1 MKNSLLVI
9 AVFSLLAI
17 IASYF
22 LISTSVQTEN
32 DLKLNPA
39 EFYPRWLVDNDYKT
53 SQTSGITLL
62 AERDDE
68 KEFLLADDIGKIHRL
83 IIRQDT
89 LFSFSEIRL
98 SDEVNELLAEY
109 PKLDFEEIFFDR
121 HTGSVFLTIEG
132 NGEEHLNHH
141 SIYKLR
147 FLDDDIS
154 RDTIL
159 AMEKVQFTP
168 EDKFYDKLMP
178 NVGYEGFTA
187 DENYFY
193 LGLENDQ
200 TTEGDFSDHT
210 VIRIADKKSL
220 TIVKE
225 ISTDTLNIATVCGLY
240 SDTNYSL
247 WGIDRN
253 HRKVFKLLLDE
264 YFNVVDLDLFEIKTV
279 VPGNDSL
286 EYVGSLESITIT
298 SEKFLFLVDDPWHT
312 FFVPPNEILKNLD
325 ELTVNNFKNFIP
337 IIYKF
342 EVE

>member
-1 MKNSLLVI
+1 
-9 AVFSLLAI
+9 
-17 IASYF
+17 
-22 LISTSVQTEN
+22 
-32 DLKLNPA
+32 
-39 EFYPRWLVDNDYKT
+39 
-53 SQTSGITLL
+53 
-62 AERDDE
+62 
-68 KEFLLADDIGKIHRL
+68 
-83 IIRQDT
+83 
-89 LFSFSEIRL
+89 
-98 SDEVNELLAEY
+98 
-109 PKLDFEEIFFDR
+109 
-121 HTGSVFLTIEG
+121 
-132 NGEEHLNHH
+132 
-141 SIYKLR
+141 
-147 FLDDDIS
+147 
-154 RDTIL
+154 
-159 AMEKVQFTP
+159 
-168 EDKFYDKLMP
+168 MP

-200 TTEGDFSDHT
+200 TTQGDFSDHT
-210 VIRIADKKSL
+210 VIRIADKKSM

-253 HRKVFKLLLDE
+253 HRKVFKLILDE

-279 VPGNDSL
+279 VPGYDSL

-342 EVE
+342 RVE

>member
-1 MKNSLLVI
+1 MN
-9 AVFSLLAI
+9 
-17 IASYF
+17 Y
-22 LISTSVQTEN
+22 
-32 DLKLNPA
+32 
-39 EFYPRWLVDNDYKT
+39 
-53 SQTSGITLL
+53 
-62 AERDDE
+62 
-68 KEFLLADDIGKIHRL
+68 
-83 IIRQDT
+83 
-89 LFSFSEIRL
+89 
-98 SDEVNELLAEY
+98 
-109 PKLDFEEIFFDR
+109 
-121 HTGSVFLTIEG
+121 
-132 NGEEHLNHH
+132 H

-168 EDKFYDKLMP
+168 EDKFYNKLRP

-210 VIRIADKKSL
+210 MIRIADKKSL

-225 ISTDTLNIATVCGLY
+225 ISTDTLNIATVSGLY
-240 SDTNYSL
+240 SDSNYSL

-264 YFNVVDLDLFEIKTV
+264 YFNVIDLDLFEIKTV
-279 VPGNDSL
+279 VPGYDSL